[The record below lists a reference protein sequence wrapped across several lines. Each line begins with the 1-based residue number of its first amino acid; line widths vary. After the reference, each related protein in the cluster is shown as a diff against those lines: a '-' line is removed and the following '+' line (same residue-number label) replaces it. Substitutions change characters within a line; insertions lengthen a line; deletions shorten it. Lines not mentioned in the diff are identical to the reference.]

1 MANPQNIPKV
11 SFVSTHYRNALGE
24 MAAKPL
30 LERCV
35 PQRRHGV
42 FTRFAT
48 KMILDSRFSF
58 GTVLPFH

>member
-11 SFVSTHYRNALGE
+11 SFVSTHYALGE

-35 PQRRHGV
+35 LQRRHGV

-48 KMILDSRFSF
+48 EMILDSRFSF
-58 GTVLPFH
+58 GTVLPLH